1 MLLAAKFFT
10 ILIFIIINF
19 LILFLVKTRTTTITG
34 LIIAHLVATLFFSL
48 SIASNDAFKELVLSL
63 IIYSMVIL
71 FLISNYD
78 FASSTSHLAL
88 KIKGW
93 KSRVIFYIFT
103 GSFVLIIF
111 VMIFSVTKN
120 VASISHL
127 IQEKKITLQNEIAMN
142 PMILPSHPAH
152 IAVKKFY
159 LGKNSDL
166 QKPEEV
172 GVEIEANERK
182 LARLKDKLL
191 DNFVLKRSSDMILII
206 VAISSI
212 LLLLSQ
218 KKTYQKNESL

>member
-1 MLLAAKFFT
+1 MLSAAKFFT
-10 ILIFIIINF
+10 VLIFIIINF
-19 LILFLVKTRTTTITG
+19 LILFTVRTRTTTVTS
-34 LIIAHLVATLFFSL
+34 LIIAHLVAVLFFSL

-78 FASSTSHLAL
+78 FTSSSSNIAL

-93 KSRVIFYIFT
+93 KRRVVFYIFSSL
-103 GSFVLIIF
+103 GVL
-111 VMIFSVTKN
+111 MIFLTMFLIAKN
-120 VASISHL
+120 LAPISYL
-127 IQEKKITLQNEIAMN
+127 IQEKKINLQNEIVIN

-166 QKPEEV
+166 EKSDEV
-172 GVEIEANERK
+172 TVELEVNERK
-182 LARLKDKLL
+182 IARLKDSLL
-191 DNFVLKRSSDMILII
+191 DNFLLKRSSDMILII

-218 KKTYQKNESL
+218 KKIYQKNESL